1 MIPLLAASVILSS
14 MIGRTLM
21 AGAATDCGS
30 HKRDVLF
37 MVDNT
42 SMNRSEFAILKQA
55 LVDIVDTFTISP
67 DNIQVTVT
75 TYPDVVM
82 LLWLSFQTDKS
93 RLKDRILNLDP
104 NSKNQPLSPTKAIDV
119 GRYNAFGGG
128 DRADASNVALLFAG
142 SKLYL
147 TEEDVSKSDHLKEN
161 KKVELFCLGVKN
173 AYVSQLNQFA
183 SLPSSDHVFFS
194 DTYSNLATLVP
205 ELAQIACANCSM
217 TPCQGSQICDLSTN
231 TCIDQTPLVTA
242 PRKEC
247 PMNLYERQS
256 YRISG
261 CPIVM
266 TTFAESPIVC
276 AVHCCSTEGCTNF
289 NMAREADIL
298 NNCQLLT
305 CTDTDMLSES
315 EHHDFY
321 TPTCV
326 P

>member
-1 MIPLLAASVILSS
+1 MIPLLAASFFLSS
-14 MIGRTLM
+14 MTGRTLM

-42 SMNRSEFAILKQA
+42 SMNRSEFALLKQA
-55 LVDIVDTFTISP
+55 LADIVDTFTISP
-67 DNIQVTVT
+67 DNFRVSVT
-75 TYPDVVM
+75 TYPDVVF
-82 LLWLSFQTDKS
+82 LLWTSYLNNKS
-93 RLKDRILNLDP
+93 ELKQGILNLALKSQNP
-104 NSKNQPLSPTKAIDV
+104 PLSPKNAIDMARFYV
-119 GRYNAFGGG
+119 FGGG
-128 DRADASNVALLFAG
+128 DRADASNVVLLFAG
-142 SKLYL
+142 NELYV
-147 TEEDVSKSDHLKEN
+147 TDEDVSKSNDLKED
-161 KKVELFCLGVKN
+161 KKVEWFCLGVKN
-173 AYVSQLNQFA
+173 ANVSQLNQFA

-194 DTYSNLATLVP
+194 DTYSDLGTLVP
-205 ELAQIACANCSM
+205 ELAQIACDKCSM

-231 TCIDQTPLVTA
+231 TCIDQTPQVTA

-261 CPIVM
+261 CPVVM

-276 AVHCCSTEGCTNF
+276 AVHCRSTEGCTNF

-305 CTDTDMLSES
+305 CTDTDMLTES
-315 EHHDFY
+315 GDHDFY
-321 TPTCV
+321 IPTCV